1 MEYLMRDFD
10 FLREK
15 ARQLRVET
23 LDMVLKAGSGHI
35 GGSFSIAEL
44 LTALYYDKMNL
55 GTGANDPDRDR
66 FVLSKGHANPILYA
80 VLMDIGFAP
89 KDAKD
94 TLRRYGSIFQGHPD
108 SSKCPGLD
116 CSTGSLGQ
124 GVSIATGMALGLKKQ
139 NRPGKVYVITGDGEL
154 QEGICWEAFMSANA
168 FKLDNLTIII
178 DRNRLQLSAPT
189 EETNPLDSVEDKL
202 RSFNFAV
209 DSIDGHDFA
218 QIFDALDRTYEG
230 QPHCIVANTIK
241 GKGVSFMENG
251 VKWHG
256 ALPSGDEIVAAYR
269 ELGVDYGK

>member
-1 MEYLMRDFD
+1 MRDFD

-66 FVLSKGHANPILYA
+66 FVLSKGHVNPILYA

-230 QPHCIVANTIK
+230 KPHCIVANTIK

>member
-1 MEYLMRDFD
+1 MRDFD

-139 NRPGKVYVITGDGEL
+139 NRPGKVYAKT
-154 QEGICWEAFMSANA
+154 S
-168 FKLDNLTIII
+168 
-178 DRNRLQLSAPT
+178 S
-189 EETNPLDSVEDKL
+189 PLCERHL
-202 RSFNFAV
+202 NTLIGNSF
-209 DSIDGHDFA
+209 
-218 QIFDALDRTYEG
+218 
-230 QPHCIVANTIK
+230 
-241 GKGVSFMENG
+241 VS
-251 VKWHG
+251 
-256 ALPSGDEIVAAYR
+256 LY
-269 ELGVDYGK
+269 

>member
-1 MEYLMRDFD
+1 MRDFD

-15 ARQLRVET
+15 ARQLRVDT
-23 LDMVLKAGSGHI
+23 LDMILKAGSGHI

-89 KDAKD
+89 KGAKE

-168 FKLDNLTIII
+168 FKLDNLTVII

-189 EETNPLDSVEDKL
+189 ENTNPLDSVEDKL

-209 DSIDGHDFA
+209 DSIDGHDFG

-230 QPHCIVANTIK
+230 KPHCIVANTVK

-256 ALPSGDEIVAAYR
+256 ALPAGDEIAAAYR